1 MTHKTVFTWCFAN
14 LSAKTHPKCKIW
26 VYLKKFRK
34 LKCEVKCRKN
44 ALSIFNFGQE
54 IALCLYLLLPL
65 QCLREPD
72 WSAPLRPEDEA
83 QGVAAV
89 AGAVR
94 GGAGGL
100 LPQHRRPR
108 HLLQGKDQPRARR
121 QHHAGVI
128 STLELQT
135 NLRENFMILE
145 KAHTSPD

>member
-1 MTHKTVFTWCFAN
+1 MQNLGVFKKIQEIEMR
-14 LSAKTHPKCKIW
+14 SKMPEKCIIDLQLW
-26 VYLKKFRK
+26 PR
-34 LKCEVKCRKN
+34 N
-44 ALSIFNFGQE
+44 ALY
-54 IALCLYLLLPL
+54 LYFLLPL

-72 WSAPLRPEDEA
+72 WSAALRPEDEA

-108 HLLQGKDQPRARR
+108 HLLQGEDQPRARR

-135 NLRENFMILE
+135 NLCEGFTIIV
-145 KAHTSPD
+145 KAPPFHKGFTF